1 MMLLAPKV
9 GRDVAHKIVEEAA
22 RKSIAE
28 GRRLSEALA
37 EMPEVTRHLDA
48 ATIQH
53 LDVPE
58 EYLGCAEV
66 FRGRLL
72 EAAKNRKLPEPEKR

>member
-28 GRRLSEALA
+28 GRRLAEVLA
-37 EMPEVTRHLDA
+37 DMPEVTQHLDA
-48 ATIQH
+48 VTIQH
-53 LDVPE
+53 LEVPE
-58 EYLGCAEV
+58 EYLGCAEA
-66 FRGRLL
+66 FRQRLL
-72 EAAKNRKLPEPEKR
+72 DAAEHRNSPEKE